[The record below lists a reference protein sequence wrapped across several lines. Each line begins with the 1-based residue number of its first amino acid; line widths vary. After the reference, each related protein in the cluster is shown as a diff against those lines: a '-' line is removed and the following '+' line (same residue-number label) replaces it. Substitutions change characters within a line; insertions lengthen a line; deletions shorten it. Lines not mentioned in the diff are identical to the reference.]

1 MENYGNWF
9 QISKKFCS
17 FIFSII
23 LAFACDDRTTTVD
36 AICECQTSWAFC
48 KIYIL
53 VSTATRSWNT
63 GNLLIGTYFQLLLC
77 LALFFLISFF
87 HFFLHVFCLYFGISP
102 CFPCLIYYFLFFL
115 LSYVLFLNA
124 IDMAQYVIF
133 CFEFQNCINKELK
146 STVIPPLFNL

>member
-23 LAFACDDRTTTVD
+23 LAFAPDDRATTVD

-77 LALFFLISFF
+77 WHYFSWCSFTFFACILFIFQDFSLLPLPHLLLSLLSLFICLISQCLRCGSICNALFWVSE
-87 HFFLHVFCLYFGISP
+87 LY
-102 CFPCLIYYFLFFL
+102 
-115 LSYVLFLNA
+115 
-124 IDMAQYVIF
+124 
-133 CFEFQNCINKELK
+133 K
-146 STVIPPLFNL
+146 

>member
-1 MENYGNWF
+1 MKYYGNWF
-9 QISKKFCS
+9 QISKKYCS

-23 LAFACDDRTTTVD
+23 LAFACDDRATTVD

-77 LALFFLISFF
+77 LALFFLILFF
-87 HFFLHVFCLYFGISP
+87 HFFACILFIFQDFLLPLPYLLLSLLSP
-102 CFPCLIYYFLFFL
+102 FICLI
-115 LSYVLFLNA
+115 SQCHRCGSICNVLFW
-124 IDMAQYVIF
+124 IS
-133 CFEFQNCINKELK
+133 ELYK
-146 STVIPPLFNL
+146 